1 MQGGEENMKCRALL
15 EETVTVLPNSGSFI
29 LVMIPGAE
37 HLAKSGLVEPTR
49 DTKKAFIVPGL
60 VNLNR
65 NYIFINILNTTTDPV
80 TLYANQQVGNCVS
93 FTESTNKIP
102 VCTSVV
108 HSGSSNNGGV
118 SVPEYL
124 VDLLERSSVHLDGE
138 QEKSYKI
145 CSLNTKMSFPNPQMI
160 LVAQIQLNTG

>member
-1 MQGGEENMKCRALL
+1 MLL
-15 EETVTVLPNSGSFI
+15 
-29 LVMIPGAE
+29 
-37 HLAKSGLVEPTR
+37 KSGLVEPTR